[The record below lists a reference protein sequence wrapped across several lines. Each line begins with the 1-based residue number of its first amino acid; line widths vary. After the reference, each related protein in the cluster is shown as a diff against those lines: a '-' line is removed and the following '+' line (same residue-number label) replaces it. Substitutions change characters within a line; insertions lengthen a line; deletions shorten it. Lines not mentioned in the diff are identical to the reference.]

1 MKLQQKSAS
10 RKNWKVEIDF
20 QDENHGCIAGIYSDM
35 EVNQYKKNIYVT
47 EDGGKTFVL
56 TGEGQPR

>member
-1 MKLQQKSAS
+1 
-10 RKNWKVEIDF
+10 VEIDF